1 MTNTAS
7 LRTKAGR
14 RASLLAGV
22 LVCALL
28 ATGADA
34 QAATRPTTESA
45 GLNDPSTYGIDWDD
59 VPTEPTKTVVKVT
72 AENCLCDLTEGT
84 CDANCCCDPDCDSNE
99 KAQFTECAT
108 CVYDGAN
115 AAMNGK
121 VCLPEGRSPPS
132 LEYCLPSSTVSR
144 VNLLSSS
151 SLGVVTQQKADM
163 SFLSQ
168 QLCIK
173 DDNSAS
179 LGKYFL
185 DPGFATDDILKSSVT
200 LQSERFRIWGNIAR
214 KQVCAPR
221 SHVQRR
227 VRMDQ
232 RDWVQYA
239 TSRVRCF
246 GRCHLPGAH

>member
-22 LVCALL
+22 LVGALL

-34 QAATRPTTESA
+34 QAATRPTAESA
-45 GLNDPSTYGIDWDD
+45 GLNAPSTYGIDWTD

-151 SLGVVTQQKADM
+151 SLGVVEQRKADE

-173 DDNSAS
+173 DCHKSGD
-179 LGKYFL
+179 LG
-185 DPGFATDDILKSSVT
+185 
-200 LQSERFRIWGNIAR
+200 
-214 KQVCAPR
+214 
-221 SHVQRR
+221 
-227 VRMDQ
+227 
-232 RDWVQYA
+232 
-239 TSRVRCF
+239 
-246 GRCHLPGAH
+246 

>member
-1 MTNTAS
+1 MTNTTS

-22 LVCALL
+22 LVGALL

-34 QAATRPTTESA
+34 QAATRPTAESA
-45 GLNDPSTYGIDWDD
+45 GLNAPSTYGIDWTD

-151 SLGVVTQQKADM
+151 SLGVVTQQRQTCP
-163 SFLSQ
+163 SSRSS
-168 QLCIK
+168 
-173 DDNSAS
+173 SAS
-179 LGKYFL
+179 RM
-185 DPGFATDDILKSSVT
+185 TT
-200 LQSERFRIWGNIAR
+200 
-214 KQVCAPR
+214 APR
-221 SHVQRR
+221 WES
-227 VRMDQ
+227 
-232 RDWVQYA
+232 
-239 TSRVRCF
+239 TSSTRA
-246 GRCHLPGAH
+246 LPLTTS